1 MAPENVPGKWCFL
14 NAQSVRRKDLDKR
27 GNWDLQ
33 LSLGKEVRNY
43 TKVLRLM
50 DPKTNSDSV
59 SLSSKIPKLTGKDF
73 RDMFSNDIF

>member
-1 MAPENVPGKWCFL
+1 MAPENVPGKRCFL
-14 NAQSVRRKDLDKR
+14 NSQSGRRKNLDKR

-50 DPKTNSDSV
+50 DPKTHSVSV
-59 SLSSKIPKLTGKDF
+59 SLS
-73 RDMFSNDIF
+73 